1 MKKMLAICLAACMA
15 ASAAFAQG
23 NSGEPVTQA
32 QLAEVLVRALGLVSS
47 LPNPASDQ
55 QRFTALMQNGICPA
69 DGWTAGSAVT
79 KKDLA
84 TVLVQ
89 ALGAEDDVEN
99 PEDPASW
106 LAVLQEYGIDLD
118 SLGDPETVMGV
129 EALPDAVTVDYGAE
143 SVDPLYADQ
152 SPAHVIETYYTTRE
166 TPVTVSPAVARET
179 IVAAVTAV
187 ASTGS
192 TGSHRRPNPTKH

>member
-1 MKKMLAICLAACMA
+1 MKKMLAICLAACLA
-15 ASAAFAQG
+15 ATASFAQG
-23 NSGEPVTQA
+23 NSNEPVTQA

-55 QRFTALMQNGICPA
+55 QRFAALMQNGISPA
-69 DGWTAGSAVT
+69 DGWTAGATVT

-84 TVLVQ
+84 MVLVQ
-89 ALGAEDDVEN
+89 ALGAEDEVEN

-106 LAVLQEYGIDLD
+106 LSVLQEYGIDLD

-129 EALPDAVTVDYGAE
+129 EALPNAVTVDYGAT
-143 SVDPLYADQ
+143 SVDPMYSDQ
-152 SPAHVIETYYTTRE
+152 SPTHVTETYNTTQE
-166 TPVTVSPAVARET
+166 KVTDVTPSRKAV
-179 IVAAVTAV
+179 VAAVTAV
-187 ASTGS
+187 ASTGT

>member
-1 MKKMLAICLAACMA
+1 MKKMLAICLAACLTAA
-15 ASAAFAQG
+15 ASFAQG
-23 NSGEPVTQA
+23 NSSEPVTQA

-55 QRFTALMQNGICPA
+55 QRFTALMQNGISPA
-69 DGWTAGSAVT
+69 DGWTSGATVT

-84 TVLVQ
+84 MVLVQ

-118 SLGDPETVMGV
+118 SLANPETVMGV
-129 EALPDAVTVDYGAE
+129 EALPNAVTVDYGTA
-143 SVDPLYADQ
+143 SVDPLVSDA
-152 SPAHVIETYYTTRE
+152 SPTHVIETYNTTRE
-166 TPVTVSPAVARET
+166 IVTGVTPSRQTVVT
-179 IVAAVTAV
+179 AVTAV
-187 ASTGS
+187 ASTGA